1 MEVKDIASLA
11 KGGDPRALYLFEQ
24 TGEHLGTL
32 LTAHLQDLPAEKVI
46 IGGQISKSLDLLM
59 SGIGKTCALPICRA
73 AHPDDAAL
81 RGAYAYTRTGKDIL
95 RVVEE

>member
-1 MEVKDIASLA
+1 MD
-11 KGGDPRALYLFEQ
+11 
-24 TGEHLGTL
+24 
-32 LTAHLQDLPAEKVI
+32 KVI
-46 IGGQISKSLDLLM
+46 IGGQISKSLGLLM

-81 RGAYAYTRTGKDIL
+81 RGAYAYTRMGKDIL